1 MSYDWQSCSAQ
12 GSSDCLFSWS
22 IFIKRVLRVV
32 SLLLP
37 CSRTRCC
44 VSRVQRSGLCL
55 LYFWVLDSPNFLNS
69 LSANGL
75 CVASPRS
82 DLSQKPLYCVILSG
96 PNGPG
101 RQLSVGHAD
110 ILAEISCYTG
120 VCVIGIVFLEISV
133 HSSKTL
139 IEATDLGH

>member
-1 MSYDWQSCSAQ
+1 MLCISCAA
-12 GSSDCLFSWS
+12 FWP
-22 IFIKRVLRVV
+22 
-32 SLLLP
+32 LP
-37 CSRTRCC
+37 
-44 VSRVQRSGLCL
+44 L

-69 LSANGL
+69 LSVNGL

-82 DLSQKPLYCVILSG
+82 DLSQKPLYSVILSG

-101 RQLSVGHAD
+101 RQLGVGHAD
-110 ILAEISCYTG
+110 ILAEIRCYTE

-133 HSSKTL
+133 HSSKTP